1 MKKLTGLLVLLC
13 CVAAVGFAAGE
24 AEQATGVDIQLSEP
38 GTYPI
43 VNEKVTIDVFT
54 VYNTA
59 ETSGNRE
66 DAAFTAWFEDL
77 TNVHVNW
84 VETVPSQNAIEKIN
98 LILASQDLPEAFTA
112 NGVLDSETIFVNGR
126 NGTFVPLQE
135 HIEERMP
142 NLQTRLAEAEW
153 VENQITMP
161 DGNIYSLPSVE
172 GGCYHCRYQKKMWI
186 YQPWLDALDLE
197 MPTTTEEF
205 YQVLKAFKEQDPN
218 GNGQADEIPLMGA
231 TDGWNT
237 DPIEFIMN
245 AFIYTRG
252 NLVSPVPAPGD
263 FLKRDGST
271 LSFVA
276 NTPEWRAGIEYMNK
290 MYEEELIALETFVQK
305 QDQLRAAYENP
316 GTPIIGAVPAGWW
329 GVFSVNGGGTGRYA
343 DVMPVPPLEGP
354 QGVRQAAYV
363 PVSVRHQVQITKE
376 ASSPALIAQWADW
389 FYGDTDKRPDR
400 RLLSGNFDQEGEHW
414 RMLTEE
420 ERQQGLV
427 SRDGSPA
434 TWIRLASNNYGND
447 KFEDGWRR
455 SRPVFEINSYGAM
468 PLEWKEDRSKQQ
480 YWLMAYTR
488 DIYAPHKTEHYLPSG
503 IIVPADKQDEL
514 SDITEAVA
522 GIVKQFS
529 AAFITGSRP
538 LNDETWNDY
547 VAALENAGVERYV
560 DIWQEALSNAG
571 Y

>member
-1 MKKLTGLLVLLC
+1 MKRYVLFMTVLC
-13 CVAAVGFAAGE
+13 VCAVALFAAGE
-24 AEQATGVDIQLSEP
+24 SEQATGAELELNPP

-54 VYNTA
+54 VFNPT
-59 ETSGNRE
+59 ETSGNRD
-66 DAAFTAWFEDL
+66 DAAFTAYIEDL

-84 VETVPSQNAIEKIN
+84 VEVIPTQNAVEKIN
-98 LILASQDLPEAFTA
+98 LVLASQDLPEAFTA
-112 NGVLDSETIFVNGR
+112 NGVLDAESVFVNGR
-126 NGTFVPLQE
+126 NGTFLPLQE
-135 HIEERMP
+135 AIEERMP
-142 NLQTRLAEAEW
+142 NLQGRLEGASW
-153 VENQITMP
+153 VRDQITMP

-186 YQPWLDALDLE
+186 YQPWLDELGLE
-197 MPTTTEEF
+197 MPETTEEF
-205 YQVLKAFKEQDPN
+205 YRVLKAFKEQDPN

-237 DPIEFIMN
+237 DPLEFIMN

-263 FLKRDGST
+263 FLKRDRGT

-276 NTPEWRAGIEYMNK
+276 NTPQWRAGIEYMERL
-290 MYEEELIALETFVQK
+290 YDEDLVSIETFVQK
-305 QDQLRAAYENP
+305 ADQLKAAFENP
-316 GTPIIGAVPAGWW
+316 NVPIVGAVPAGWW
-329 GVFSVNGGGTGRYA
+329 GVFSVNAGGTGRYA
-343 DVMPVPPLEGP
+343 DVMPVPPLTGP
-354 QGVRQAAYV
+354 EGVRQAAYI
-363 PVSVRHQVQITKE
+363 PVSVRHQVQVTN
-376 ASSPALIAQWADW
+376 AARSPELIAQWADW
-389 FYGDTDKRPDR
+389 FYGDTDQRPDR

-427 SRDGSPA
+427 SRDGSAA

-447 KFEDGWRR
+447 KFDDGWRR
-455 SRPVFEINSYGAM
+455 TRPVFEINSYGAM

-488 DIYAPHKTEHYLPSG
+488 DIYAPHQTEHYLPSG
-503 IIVPADKQDEL
+503 IIVPAENQDEL
-514 SDITEAVA
+514 SDLSEAIG

-529 AAFITGSRP
+529 AEFITGSRE
-538 LNDETWNDY
+538 LTDATWNDY
-547 VAALENAGVERYV
+547 VATLDNAGVDRYV
-560 DIWQEALSNAG
+560 EIWQEAFTAAG